1 MQPEQTPTPPTNP
14 SESQSGAQAQPQ
26 KPKEHQESLLAN
38 LLLNIVIPTLV
49 LTKGSKEAY
58 LGPTLGLLVA
68 LAFPLGYGLYHYW
81 RSRKINLFSA
91 IGLVSV
97 LLTGGISLLK
107 LPPEYMAIKEAA
119 IPGLLGLATLISIYT
134 PYPLVRTF
142 LYNDKVMDVAK
153 VHDALEKYGNVEAFE
168 KSLANA
174 TYMLAGSF
182 FLSSVLNYAL
192 AKWVLVSPPGTEQYN
207 AELGTMTALSF
218 PVITIPS
225 MAVFMAAVFYL
236 FRSITRLTH
245 LHWEDIL
252 KQTSAGS
259 R

>member
-1 MQPEQTPTPPTNP
+1 V
-14 SESQSGAQAQPQ
+14 
-26 KPKEHQESLLAN
+26 LAN
-38 LLLNIVIPTLV
+38 LLLNIIIPTLI

-58 LGPTLGLLVA
+58 LGPTYGLLVA
-68 LAFPLGYGLYHYW
+68 LAFPIGYGLYDYW
-81 RSRKINLFSA
+81 RSGKINLFSA
-91 IGLVSV
+91 IGLVSI

-107 LPPEYMAIKEAA
+107 LPPEYMAIKEAT

-142 LYNDKVMDVAK
+142 LYNDKVMEVNK
-153 VHDALEKYGNVEAFE
+153 VHDALVQHNNVQAFE
-168 KSLANA
+168 KSLTNA
-174 TYMLAGSF
+174 TYMLASSF
-182 FLSSVLNYAL
+182 FLSSVLNYGL

-225 MAVFMAAVFYL
+225 MVVFTAAVFYL
-236 FRSITRLTH
+236 FRSITKLTH

-252 KQTSAGS
+252 VQPEKAPG

>member
-1 MQPEQTPTPPTNP
+1 M
-14 SESQSGAQAQPQ
+14 
-26 KPKEHQESLLAN
+26 LLN
-38 LLLNIVIPTLV
+38 LLLNIVIPTLI

-58 LGPTLGLLVA
+58 LGPTLGLVVA
-68 LAFPLGYGLYHYW
+68 LAFPLGYGLYDYW

-91 IGLVSV
+91 IGLISI

-107 LPPEYMAIKEAA
+107 LPPEYMAIKEAT

-142 LYNDKVMDVAK
+142 LYSDKVMDVNK
-153 VHDALEKYGNVEAFE
+153 VHAALVQYNNVAAFE

-182 FLSSVLNYAL
+182 FLSSALNYGL
-192 AKWVLVSPPGTEQYN
+192 AKWVLISPPGTEAYN
-207 AELGTMTALSF
+207 AELGKMTALSL

-225 MAVFMAAVFYL
+225 MLVFTAALFYL

-252 KQTSAGS
+252 VQPEQSSG

>member
-1 MQPEQTPTPPTNP
+1 MEPNQSTSTQTKPTADNQGRPQHSPHQHK
-14 SESQSGAQAQPQ
+14 ESM
-26 KPKEHQESLLAN
+26 LAN
-38 LLLNIVIPTLV
+38 LLLNIIIPTLI

-58 LGPTLGLLVA
+58 LGPTIGLLVA
-68 LAFPLGYGLYHYW
+68 LAFPIGYGLYDYW
-81 RSRKINLFSA
+81 RSRKINIFSA
-91 IGLVSV
+91 IGLVSI

-107 LPPEYMAIKEAA
+107 LPPEYMAIKEAT

-142 LYNDKVMDVAK
+142 LYNDKVMEVNK
-153 VHDALEKYGNVEAFE
+153 VHDALVQHNNVQAFE
-168 KSLANA
+168 KSLTNA

-182 FLSSVLNYAL
+182 FLSSALNYGL

-225 MAVFMAAVFYL
+225 MLVFTAAVFYL

-252 KQTSAGS
+252 VQPEQKPGH
-259 R
+259 